1 MSHGGRK
8 SEVRRQGAATA
19 PLHETGVDLHLAVR
33 AQAKRDRVQGLDE
46 DGPLLYRQL
55 VFVA

>member
-1 MSHGGRK
+1 M
-8 SEVRRQGAATA
+8 SEVRRQGAEA
-19 PLHETGVDLHLAVR
+19 PLHEAGAHLRVAVR
-33 AQAKRDRVQGLDE
+33 AEAKRDRVQGLDE